1 MQADL
6 IPWIGFLLL
15 VIAMLALDL
24 GILNRKAHEIR
35 MREAIIWS
43 IFWTIV
49 AIIFNIWVWHFR
61 GTKAGVDFLTGY
73 ILERS
78 LSLDNLFVF
87 LMIFA
92 YFKVEGKFQHRVLF
106 WGIIGAL
113 IFRAFF
119 IGTGIA
125 LIRMFSWTLYVMG
138 AFLIFTGIKMAFQ
151 KEDDIE
157 LDKNPVV
164 RFCSKYLRMTDRF
177 HEGKFFVR
185 HAGKL
190 MATPMFMVLLLV
202 ETSDIVFA
210 FDSVPAIL
218 AVTQDPYIVFTSNVM
233 AILGMRALYFALHAL
248 YKLFHRLQVGLSV
261 VLVFIGLKMLIADF
275 IHFPIWITLSVVV
288 LLITLSIVASI
299 LWPPAAEEEEAAEST
314 TFSGTAGDASKE

>member
-1 MQADL
+1 MVL
-6 IPWIGFLLL
+6 
-15 VIAMLALDL
+15 AMLLLDL
-24 GILNRKAHEIR
+24 GILNRRAHEIK

-43 IFWTIV
+43 ILWTVV
-49 AIIFNIWVWHFR
+49 AIIFNVWVWYTR

-92 YFKVEGKFQHRVLF
+92 YFKVEGKYQHRVLF

-119 IGTGIA
+119 IGSGIA

-138 AFLIFTGIKMAFQ
+138 AFLIFTGIKMALQ
-151 KEDDIE
+151 RDEHIE

-164 RFCSKYLRMTDRF
+164 RFCSKYLPMTNRF
-177 HEGKFFVR
+177 SKGRFFVR
-185 HAGKL
+185 GGGRI

-248 YKLFHRLQVGLSV
+248 YKLFHRLQVGLSI
-261 VLVFIGLKMLIADF
+261 VLVVIGLKMLAADYV
-275 IHFPIWITLSVVV
+275 HFPVWLTLSVVV
-288 LLITLSIVASI
+288 VLITLSIAASI
-299 LWPPAAEEEEAAEST
+299 LWPPKGEVRENLSEEAAALAETSGKST
-314 TFSGTAGDASKE
+314 KG